1 VFAGGEVVSGGR
13 DELAVSGHTS
23 DNLLLR
29 GSHFDAEMDL
39 FCKSSTLSVVCRYL
53 MHR

>member
-1 VFAGGEVVSGGR
+1 MFAGGEVVSGGR

-29 GSHFDAEMDL
+29 GSHLML
-39 FCKSSTLSVVCRYL
+39 RWIYSVNHLHCRLYADI
-53 MHR
+53 